1 MRRTEFPLFLRLRWS
16 LILALLIA
24 PAWAQDENAP
34 APGTEGDGEAAET
47 AAEAAPPEPEPPQY
61 ASRRDRDQTLLAE
74 RFPDDTQWLSL
85 PEPENETL
93 ALFRPAAAEPK
104 GALLMFYSAEN
115 PPHWPAPLANL
126 RQALPRHGWAT
137 FAVTLPLPPKA
148 PVPERPED
156 TLPKT
161 PAPDTETPD
170 EEEATGDEAGEPDEE
185 NAPAAEPAANEEAEE
200 DLAPPLP
207 DHETRIAQRVNAAL
221 NWLDANGQGN
231 LVVLV
236 DPISAPEVMAVLRPQ
251 LEAGAQGEPPS
262 TGESP
267 LSGPIRAL
275 ILVNQHGAITLDR
288 AELEALFAVPA
299 LPLLDVFLGPDAR
312 TREQQRRHRDSAR
325 RLRLEHYQ
333 TLVIGRPDAQDPEDE
348 RSFWVRRIQGFM
360 HRQAEGREVRLNPP
374 R

>member
-1 MRRTEFPLFLRLRWS
+1 MHRTEFPRPLRLHWS
-16 LILALLIA
+16 LILVLLVA
-24 PAWAQDENAP
+24 PAWAQDENTP
-34 APGTEGDGEAAET
+34 TPEGDGEAAE
-47 AAEAAPPEPEPPQY
+47 AATETAPPEPEPPQY
-61 ASRRDRDQTLLAE
+61 ASRRDRDQALLAE

-148 PVPERPED
+148 PVPERPEN
-156 TLPKT
+156 TLPKP
-161 PAPDTETPD
+161 PAADTEAPSEEAEAA
-170 EEEATGDEAGEPDEE
+170 EEEADAPEEE
-185 NAPAAEPAANEEAEE
+185 NAPAAEPAADEEAEE
-200 DLAPPLP
+200 EQAPPLP
-207 DHETRIAQRVNAAL
+207 DHETRIEQRVNAAL

-231 LVVLV
+231 LVVLL

-251 LEAGAQGEPPS
+251 LETGAQGEQPS

-288 AELEALFAVPA
+288 AELETLFAVPA

-312 TREQQRRHRDSAR
+312 TREQQLSHRDSAR